1 MLHAHPPSA
10 ALFPYFLSCIQI
22 GCVFLKKQKNTHT
35 DFVDILDGLTIDGV
49 LLLRLVMS

>member
-1 MLHAHPPSA
+1 MLHAHPPSV
-10 ALFPYFLSCIQI
+10 ALFPCFFPTFRLD
-22 GCVFLKKQKNTHT
+22 VFKKKKTHT

>member
-22 GCVFLKKQKNTHT
+22 GCVFLKKNKKKTQIL
-35 DFVDILDGLTIDGV
+35 FDILDGLTIDGV